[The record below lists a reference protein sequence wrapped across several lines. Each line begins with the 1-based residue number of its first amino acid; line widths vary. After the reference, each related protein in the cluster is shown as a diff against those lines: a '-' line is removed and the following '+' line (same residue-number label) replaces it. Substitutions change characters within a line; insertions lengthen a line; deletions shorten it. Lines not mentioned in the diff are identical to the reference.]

1 MTVFGTALAWAL
13 ATAAVHVAVV
23 LVRVHL
29 VRGFTLTADLFVLA
43 APVTY
48 SLLFV
53 ALAVPL
59 CIAARVWPR
68 HVTEAR
74 IVGFYAGVAVL
85 SILLLYREV
94 HPLSWLVVAVGTG
107 WQASSWVAVRP
118 RPMRTMRRRVAPALA
133 LILVVIGGGPL
144 VWGWAL
150 ESLAI
155 RSGRRAA
162 DGAPNVLLLILDTVR
177 ARNLSLYG
185 HDRATSPA
193 IDRIGAEGLVFDQAF
208 STASWSLPSHASLL
222 TGVWAHETG
231 GSYLRRVHD
240 SLPTVAEVLR
250 DRGYLA
256 AAFMANGGWAGHE
269 SGLTRGFHRY
279 LTYRRDLSQVM
290 WSSSLTQTTLGREL
304 IRGTVAADVP
314 RILKA
319 LIRFDLRAGE
329 AMTANLRSGPEIVE
343 AFSTWRD
350 RIGDRHPWFV
360 TLNLFDAH
368 APYRTPYEYRFND
381 GERRID
387 RYDGAIAWVDEMV
400 GRIVEILRTRGELDR
415 TLVIVTSDHGEFF
428 GEHGLVDHG
437 RPPYLPV
444 VHVPLVMRYPPRLT
458 PARHATPVTNAD
470 VPATILD
477 VVGAPGGMLPGRS
490 LAGSAATDTTSLV
503 LFLANRLINADTSRR
518 ASRGRFL
525 GALTEQWH
533 LIRGPDGSEE
543 LYRWRVDSL
552 ETENLAGLPEVAADQ
567 AALGALLRAPSS
579 RRTVR

>member
-1 MTVFGTALAWAL
+1 
-13 ATAAVHVAVV
+13 
-23 LVRVHL
+23 
-29 VRGFTLTADLFVLA
+29 
-43 APVTY
+43 
-48 SLLFV
+48 
-53 ALAVPL
+53 
-59 CIAARVWPR
+59 
-68 HVTEAR
+68 
-74 IVGFYAGVAVL
+74 
-85 SILLLYREV
+85 
-94 HPLSWLVVAVGTG
+94 
-107 WQASSWVAVRP
+107 
-118 RPMRTMRRRVAPALA
+118 
-133 LILVVIGGGPL
+133 
-144 VWGWAL
+144 
-150 ESLAI
+150 
-155 RSGRRAA
+155 
-162 DGAPNVLLLILDTVR
+162 
-177 ARNLSLYG
+177 
-185 HDRATSPA
+185 
-193 IDRIGAEGLVFDQAF
+193 
-208 STASWSLPSHASLL
+208 
-222 TGVWAHETG
+222 
-231 GSYLRRVHD
+231 
-240 SLPTVAEVLR
+240 
-250 DRGYLA
+250 
-256 AAFMANGGWAGHE
+256 
-269 SGLTRGFHRY
+269 
-279 LTYRRDLSQVM
+279 M